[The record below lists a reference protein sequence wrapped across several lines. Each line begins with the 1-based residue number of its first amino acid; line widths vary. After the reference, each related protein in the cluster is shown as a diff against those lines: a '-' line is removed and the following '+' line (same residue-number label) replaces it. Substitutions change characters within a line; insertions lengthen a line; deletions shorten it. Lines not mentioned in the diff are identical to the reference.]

1 MKVDLLRTQII
12 TMDNNRTL
20 DDNFGIGLDITTDI
34 RKFLDETARWAYFLS
49 ILGFIIVGLI
59 IVIALFSGTFMGIV
73 MNEMQSD
80 FSEVSTFLIT
90 MIYLAIAAINLF
102 PVLFLYRF
110 AKNTKEALR
119 SDNQIALADAFK
131 NLKSHYKFI
140 GIMALAVLGFYTMLI
155 IFTVL
160 ASMAI

>member
-1 MKVDLLRTQII
+1 
-12 TMDNNRTL
+12 MDNNRTL

-34 RKFLDETARWAYFLS
+34 RKFLGETARWAYFLS

-90 MIYLAIAAINLF
+90 MIY
-102 PVLFLYRF
+102 
-110 AKNTKEALR
+110 
-119 SDNQIALADAFK
+119 
-131 NLKSHYKFI
+131 
-140 GIMALAVLGFYTMLI
+140 
-155 IFTVL
+155 
-160 ASMAI
+160 